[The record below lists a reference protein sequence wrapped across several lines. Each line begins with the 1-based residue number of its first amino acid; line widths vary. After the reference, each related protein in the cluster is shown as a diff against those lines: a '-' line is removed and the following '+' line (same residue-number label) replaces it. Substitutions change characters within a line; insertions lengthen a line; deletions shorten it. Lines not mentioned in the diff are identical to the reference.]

1 MRQYL
6 DRRFLGLG
14 GILAIGLLAF
24 TGIASGTSSAAKPN
38 IYWACV
44 PHNGNI
50 RLVFPGTTCKK
61 GVRLIKWYQ
70 SPSVGTNGGTGP
82 AGPTGPIGPAGAPG
96 ISGLHGTA
104 GANGS
109 QGTAGLDGS
118 PGTAGIDGS
127 SGTTG
132 ADGAPGTPG
141 ADGSPGTPGADGSPG
156 TPGTDGSPGTPGADG
171 APGTNGVSAYAYYYN
186 VGAANVAVG
195 AAVPFD
201 TNGISSPGFTHAVGA
216 SAVTLVNAGVY
227 KVSFI
232 VSATEANQ
240 MAVFLNLT
248 VVGGGIYGSGAG
260 TQQNSGQ
267 VIIQADA
274 GDVLTLR
281 NHTSA
286 AVVGLQAAAGGS
298 AASVNASVS
307 IEKLS

>member
-70 SPSVGTNGGTGP
+70 SPS
-82 AGPTGPIGPAGAPG
+82 A
-96 ISGLHGTA
+96 
-104 GANGS
+104 
-109 QGTAGLDGS
+109 
-118 PGTAGIDGS
+118 
-127 SGTTG
+127 
-132 ADGAPGTPG
+132 
-141 ADGSPGTPGADGSPG
+141 
-156 TPGTDGSPGTPGADG
+156 
-171 APGTNGVSAYAYYYN
+171 GTNGVSAYAYYYN

>member
-1 MRQYL
+1 MRQYF

-109 QGTAGLDGS
+109 QGTAGTNGS
-118 PGTAGIDGS
+118 PGT
-127 SGTTG
+127 
-132 ADGAPGTPG
+132 PGT
-141 ADGSPGTPGADGSPG
+141 DGSPGTPGADGSPG

-171 APGTNGVSAYAYYYN
+171 APGSNGVSAYAYYYN

-216 SAVTLVNAGVY
+216 SAVTLVDAGVY

-248 VVGGGIYGSGAG
+248 VVAGGIYGSGAG

-267 VIIQADA
+267 VIIQANA